1 MGFFGNGGTDESLR
15 EKIVSTNAENE
26 EYGARH
32 RLFPDKCGIHD
43 SETSYGCTWRLPYG
57 EPSVVAADNVLMC
70 NNGATCEADDSDHKS
85 STWGCC
91 NDKCG
96 RARCPQNY
104 PNMCQT
110 AEGLP
115 GCQDGTTYCC
125 EKNCTAIGQEDRSC
139 PCSWVTATGMPITTN
154 TDNLLAC
161 YDGTTC
167 LGNDND
173 HVNGNWD
180 CCDNRGGRI
189 MCPPN
194 YPNMCADPKGSPS
207 TKDYGCYQDCEAA
220 GQGGNRQCW

>member
-1 MGFFGNGGTDESLR
+1 MG
-15 EKIVSTNAENE
+15 
-26 EYGARH
+26 
-32 RLFPDKCGIHD
+32 
-43 SETSYGCTWRLPYG
+43 
-57 EPSVVAADNVLMC
+57 
-70 NNGATCEADDSDHKS
+70 
-85 STWGCC
+85 C